1 MKLSVETPNL
11 SESNTGIHNKRFTKF
26 ENICMFLL
34 RRLVKSV
41 DVQPFLNLSLLLNP
55 ITCKRSQKKYKIMLT
70 NNLGAWYLRKLG
82 WKSFQISSPF
92 QNSMVQDACHCSPKS
107 YHMQPVE
114 KKKVM
119 FSIHHI
125 LSSHKSWVSKWLLI
139 KTKASWMD
147 MNERN
152 K

>member
-1 MKLSVETPNL
+1 MKLTVDTPNL
-11 SESNTGIHNKRFTKF
+11 SESNTGIRNKRFTKF

-34 RRLVKSV
+34 RRLIKSV
-41 DVQPFLNLSLLLNP
+41 DVQAFLNLSLLLNP
-55 ITCKRSQKKYKIMLT
+55 ITCKRSQKQHKIMLT
-70 NNLGAWYLRKLG
+70 NNLGTWYLRKLG

-92 QNSMVQDACHCSPKS
+92 QKSMVRDASHYSPKS

-114 KKKVM
+114 IKADVQHPPYTV
-119 FSIHHI
+119 IPQI
-125 LSSHKSWVSKWLLI
+125 LSVKMVTD
-139 KTKASWMD
+139 KTKASLMH

>member
-1 MKLSVETPNL
+1 MKLTVDTPNL
-11 SESNTGIHNKRFTKF
+11 SESNTGIRNKRFTKF

-34 RRLVKSV
+34 RRLIKSV
-41 DVQPFLNLSLLLNP
+41 DVQAFLNLSLLLNP
-55 ITCKRSQKKYKIMLT
+55 ITCKRSQKQHKIMLT
-70 NNLGAWYLRKLG
+70 NNLGTWYLRKLG

-92 QNSMVQDACHCSPKS
+92 QKSMVRDASHYSPKS

-114 KKKVM
+114 IKGDVQHPPYTV
-119 FSIHHI
+119 IPQI
-125 LSSHKSWVSKWLLI
+125 LSVKMVTD
-139 KTKASWMD
+139 KTKASLMH